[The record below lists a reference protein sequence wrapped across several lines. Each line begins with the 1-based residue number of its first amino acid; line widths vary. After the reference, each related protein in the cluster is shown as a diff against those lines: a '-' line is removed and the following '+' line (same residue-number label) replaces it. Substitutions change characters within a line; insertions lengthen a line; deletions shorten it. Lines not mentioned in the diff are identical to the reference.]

1 MIRIAIT
8 DDHPIVIDGLRNAL
22 SQEQDIIITGAYH
35 NGAELFKG
43 LQQQPVDVLILDLQL
58 PDKTGNELVPP
69 LLQQYPGMHIL
80 ILSGIESSPYIQEMI
95 RKGCKGYLLKSKTD
109 RNTLVNAIKQIYA
122 GELFLDAALKEQLL
136 REMLVTKRKGN
147 KLNPRITQRE
157 KEVLDLIIAE
167 YSNQEIAER
176 LFISLRTV
184 ETHRYNL
191 LQKLDVKN
199 TAGLLRAAHQMGL
212 VD

>member
-109 RNTLVNAIKQIYA
+109 RNTLVTAIKQIYA